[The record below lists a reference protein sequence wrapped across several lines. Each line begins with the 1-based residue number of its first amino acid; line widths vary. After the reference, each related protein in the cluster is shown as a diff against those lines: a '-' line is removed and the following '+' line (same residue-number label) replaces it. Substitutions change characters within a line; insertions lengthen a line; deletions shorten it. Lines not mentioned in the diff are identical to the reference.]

1 MSKRFFDTLELD
13 LAGLTRQG
21 AHVEPDAHS
30 RLIALGRRSITI
42 MALAVV
48 LAVSF
53 VSEFPGTAN
62 GLPIAAAVAV
72 THAVPATHLI
82 SHA

>member
-30 RLIALGRRSITI
+30 RLIALGRRSIT
-42 MALAVV
+42 ALAVV